1 MDRKDKHLLKKSSR
15 ILRYS
20 SLGLEM
26 GIAAGIGFFIGQWLD
41 KHFRTEPWLTL
52 VFTLFGVAAGFR
64 SVIRLTMEELRK
76 GNGDNDHFGE

>member
-1 MDRKDKHLLKKSSR
+1 MNDNNRLLKKSSR

-26 GIAAGIGFFIGQWLD
+26 GIAAGIGYFIGHWLD
-41 KHFRTEPWLTL
+41 GRFGTDPWLTL
-52 VFTLFGVAAGFR
+52 VFVLFGVAAGFR

-76 GNGDNDHFGE
+76 ENEEDGLSEE